1 MLSGFKSFRDWN
13 LVELSPQVT
22 VIVGGNGTGKSSL
35 VEALLWTLGEADGG
49 SLRVNEP
56 RELLF
61 RPPAARSL
69 GPERSETEQHLL
81 FTHRVAEREAEETA
95 RRRELEA
102 RAQEAVAYMVL
113 GDESAADC
121 DEDADGDGC
130 CCKASSRPSEEVPEG
145 LITVKRH
152 LDHEGV
158 AAYELDGS
166 PAEAAQVQAALSE
179 HGISRELISV
189 IRQGELERVLLADP
203 ELRARILAEAGGVE
217 ESERSDEIP
226 LLQLEAGRLGAHRQ
240 EIERRLAELRTVEIP
255 PSDEG
260 FSSTSLRAR
269 LLEQVLSAWEE
280 EAPLPL
286 GRPEIC
292 ELLGLEGASLPDA
305 SGGERPSLDGLV
317 AEIGRRQAA
326 EETEAEM
333 RARRAGLEEEMA
345 AVDSRLAE
353 VRSRVAEL
361 QAQGAQRD
369 AASREALRAAHERVQ
384 SRFSRF
390 FQMLVPGGEVQ
401 LVLRLPA
408 DREPAAIDLA
418 VSFPG
423 CAPERVEALSG
434 GQRALIA
441 FSLGLAFFLEA
452 PSRLLVLDEVEPALD
467 ESNLRRFNDLLH
479 EVAQT
484 RQVVVV
490 SHQRRTKDVGDV
502 VFGVDMAGEGASM
515 IHYRF
520 EPATKRLILF
530 GRVRGNWL
538 ERSAAHEA
546 DEQRALGVSAPGA
559 ERGADCC

>member
-35 VEALLWTLGEADGG
+35 VEALLWTLGEDDGG

-61 RPPAARSL
+61 RPPAARLL
-69 GPERSETEQHLL
+69 GPARTETEQHLL
-81 FTHRVAEREAEETA
+81 FTHRVAEREAEEAA
-95 RRRELEA
+95 RRQELEA
-102 RAQEAVAYMVL
+102 RVQEAVAYMVL
-113 GDESAADC
+113 GDESAPDC
-121 DEDADGDGC
+121 DEDADGEGC
-130 CCKASSRPSEEVPEG
+130 CCKPSSQESGEVPEG

-152 LDHEGV
+152 LDREG
-158 AAYELDGS
+158 AATYELDGVAAVS
-166 PAEAAQVQAALSE
+166 AQVQAALSE
-179 HGISRELISV
+179 HGISRELVSV
-189 IRQGELERVLLADP
+189 IRQGELERLLLADP
-203 ELRARILAEAGGVE
+203 ELRARILAQAGGVE
-217 ESERSDEIP
+217 DPERSDEIP
-226 LLQLEAGRLGAHRQ
+226 LLELEAGRLAAYRQ
-240 EIERRLAELRTVEIP
+240 ELDRRQAELRP
-255 PSDEG
+255 AQARPSDEDG
-260 FSSTSLRAR
+260 SSSALRMR
-269 LLEQVLSAWEE
+269 LLDQVLTAWEDE
-280 EAPLPL
+280 GPLPL
-286 GRPEIC
+286 GRPEIH
-292 ELLGLEGASLPDA
+292 ELLGLDGATPTQGL
-305 SGGERPSLDGLV
+305 SGDRRSIDELV
-317 AEIGRRQAA
+317 AEIGRRRAAA
-326 EETEAEM
+326 EADAEL
-333 RARRAGLEEEMA
+333 RARHAALEEEKA
-345 AVDSRLAE
+345 AIDLRLAEAQSRLAE
-353 VRSRVAEL
+353 LR
-361 QAQGAQRD
+361 AQGAERT
-369 AASREALRAAHERVQ
+369 AASRDALRAAHERVQ
-384 SRFSRF
+384 TRFSRF
-390 FQMLVPGGEVQ
+390 FQMLVPGGDVR

-408 DREPAAIDLA
+408 GNGPAAADLA
-418 VSFPG
+418 VTFPD

-434 GQRALIA
+434 GQRALVA

-479 EVAQT
+479 EVAQS

-546 DEQRALGVSAPGA
+546 EEERALGVSSPGA
-559 ERGADCC
+559 EGGAGCC